1 MHLAFVWHFHQP
13 VYRDPEHRTY
23 LLPWVYYHGLKN
35 YHQMALLL
43 EELGARW
50 TFKYVPCLLEQL
62 AEYAEG
68 LADDPVRQALTKL
81 PARLSV
87 PELDLLR
94 PFAPGETEP
103 PRIQDKAL
111 RFFFSPLSGPGDDRE
126 MLLEREKEILAGLV
140 PRYARLVADGKAEL
154 TTSPYYHPLL
164 PLIFD
169 IRATDQEPRPAL
181 PFRYPED
188 GRTQI
193 LEGREYF
200 KRVFGAVP
208 RGMWPS
214 EGGLSRE
221 VAAAVAQSGFLFA
234 LTDESLLWK
243 SLPAGPHDRRRLYRP
258 YLCEG
263 LAVFFR
269 DRELS
274 DLIGFEYQ
282 HWRADEA
289 ACHFVA
295 RLEERARVAGED
307 GLCAVVLDGE
317 NPWGYYPENGVPFL
331 RELFRRL
338 ASVPGLRPT
347 FLGDYLDQH
356 PPEQELTL
364 VPGTWLGSFAQW
376 TGHPAKN
383 AAWDLLAR
391 ARKRC
396 GFSAEIAVAEGSDWF
411 WWYGEKDKAVFDTL
425 FRAYVRA
432 AYAKAGLTESR

>member
-13 VYRDPEHRTY
+13 LYRHPESRSY
-23 LLPWVYYHGLKN
+23 VLPWVYYHGLKN
-35 YHQMALLL
+35 YHQMALLVG
-43 EELGARW
+43 ELGVPC
-50 TFKYVPCLLEQL
+50 TFNFVPCLLEQL

-68 LADDPVRQALTKL
+68 LADDPVRHALVKVPL
-81 PARLSV
+81 RLTEKEV
-87 PELDLLR
+87 DLLR

-103 PRIQDKAL
+103 ARIQEQAL
-111 RFFFSPLSGPGDDRE
+111 RYFFSPLSGPADDRE
-126 MLLEREKEILAGLV
+126 ALLEREKEILAGLV
-140 PRYARLVADGKAEL
+140 PRYARLHAEGLAEL

-164 PLIFD
+164 PLVFD

-181 PFRYPED
+181 AFRYPED
-188 GRTQI
+188 GRVQV

-200 KRVFGAVP
+200 KRVFGIVP
-208 RGMWPS
+208 RGLWPS

-221 VAAAVAQSGFLFA
+221 VAAVVAQCGFLFA
-234 LTDESLLWK
+234 LTDENLLWK
-243 SLPAGPHDRRRLYRP
+243 SLPVPHERRQLYQP
-258 YLCEG
+258 YLCDG

-282 HWRADEA
+282 HWAAADA
-289 ACHFVA
+289 ACHFISRLKEKA
-295 RLEERARVAGED
+295 RDAGED

-331 RELFRRL
+331 RELFQRL
-338 ASVPGLRPT
+338 PAVSCVRTTSLSEYLDEHRPT
-347 FLGDYLDQH
+347 QTLA
-356 PPEQELTL
+356 LT
-364 VPGTWLGSFAQW
+364 PGTWLGSFAQW

-383 AAWDLLAR
+383 EAWDRLAR

-411 WWYGEKDKAVFDTL
+411 WWSGEKDKEAFDRL
-425 FRAYVRA
+425 FRAYISTA
-432 AYAKAGLTESR
+432 HKKAGVPEPR

>member
-1 MHLAFVWHFHQP
+1 MHVAFVWHFHQP
-13 VYRDPEHRTY
+13 VYRDPESRTY

-35 YHQMALLL
+35 YHQMAVLL
-43 EELGARW
+43 EEMGGPW
-50 TFKYVPCLLEQL
+50 TFNFVPCLLEQL

-81 PARLSV
+81 PVRLKAQEV
-87 PELDLLR
+87 DLLR
-94 PFAPGETEP
+94 PFAPSETEP
-103 PRIQDKAL
+103 PCIQEQAL
-111 RFFFSPLSGPGDDRE
+111 RFFFSPLSGPGDERE
-126 MLLEREKEILAGLV
+126 TLLEREKEILTGLV
-140 PRYARLVADGKAEL
+140 PRYARLNAEGLAEL

-164 PLIFD
+164 PLVFD
-169 IRATDQEPRPAL
+169 IRATDQEPRPVL
-181 PFRYPED
+181 SFRYPED
-188 GRTQI
+188 GRAQI

-200 KRVFGAVP
+200 KRVFGTVP

-221 VAAAVAQSGFLFA
+221 VASAVAQSGFLFT

-243 SLPAGPHDRRRLYRP
+243 SLPGPHDRCRLYQP
-258 YLCEG
+258 YLCDG

-282 HWRADEA
+282 RWRAEDA
-289 ACHFVA
+289 VRHFIA
-295 RLEERARVAGED
+295 RLEERARDAGDD
-307 GLCAVVLDGE
+307 GLCTIVLDGE

-338 ASVPGLRPT
+338 PAVPGLRMT
-347 FLGDYLDQH
+347 FLGDYLDKY
-356 PPEQELTL
+356 PPTQELSL

-383 AAWDLLAR
+383 AAWERLAQ

-411 WWYGEKDKAVFDTL
+411 WWYGEKDKNVFDTL
-425 FRAYVRA
+425 FRSYIRT
-432 AYAKAGLTESR
+432 AYAKAGIPEPR